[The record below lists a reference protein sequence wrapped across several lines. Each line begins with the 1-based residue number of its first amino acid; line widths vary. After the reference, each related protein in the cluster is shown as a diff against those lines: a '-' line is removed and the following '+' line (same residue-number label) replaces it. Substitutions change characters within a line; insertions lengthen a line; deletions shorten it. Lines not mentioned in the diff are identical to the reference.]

1 MFTFDMVKSKALN
14 IALHIVCWI
23 VFLSIPHYFFSYVMH
38 IVHVGHEA
46 PAGTMPPQGPPP
58 SWFNLAVIAF
68 NASFIVFYYLNS
80 FVLIPRLLTRRY
92 RLWYV
97 LSVLLS
103 LMIIL
108 TLPSV
113 VFHFHHHHTHTHP
126 PHPHDEE
133 YHSFILLIRIL
144 FTSLLFAIIFIVSTG
159 LRILR
164 EWYRAEQLSR
174 DIQHEKTVTEL
185 SLLKAQINPH
195 FLFNTLNNIYSLSVR
210 HSDDAPQAVMMLAD
224 MMRYVLTDAQR
235 DLVPLDK
242 DLAYIS
248 EYIRLQK
255 LRLTDRVTIDY
266 TVTGDPTRHEIAP
279 LMLIP
284 FVENAFKYGI
294 STHEPSTISVY
305 LAIADSELTVLV
317 TNPLLPQ
324 AHQMQQA
331 TGTGLANVRRRL
343 ELLYPGRHTLIIDPD
358 DHGTY
363 RVSLHLKLT

>member
-1 MFTFDMVKSKALN
+1 MFTFGPVKNKALN
-14 IALHIVCWI
+14 IAVHIIAWI

-38 IVHVGHEA
+38 IAHMGHTASA
-46 PAGTMPPQGPPP
+46 PPTPPQGPAP
-58 SWFNLAVIAF
+58 SWFNLAIIMF

-80 FVLIPRLLTRRY
+80 FVLIPRLLSRRH
-92 RLWYV
+92 RMWYA
-97 LSVLLS
+97 LCVLLS
-103 LMIIL
+103 LVVIL

-113 VFHFHHHHTHTHP
+113 VFRLHHHD
-126 PHPHDEE
+126 HPHHEHHEEE
-133 YHSFILLIRIL
+133 YHSFILLIRVL
-144 FTSLLFAIIFIVSTG
+144 FTSLLFAIIFILSTG

-164 EWYRAEQLSR
+164 EWYRAEQMSR
-174 DIQHEKTVTEL
+174 DIQHEKAVTEL

-242 DLAYIS
+242 DLDYLS
-248 EYIRLQK
+248 EFIRLQK

-266 TVTGDPTRHEIAP
+266 TVSGDPTRHEIAP
-279 LMLIP
+279 LLLIP

-294 STHEPSTISVY
+294 STHEASTISIY
-305 LAIADSELTVLV
+305 ISIAGSDLTVLV

-324 AHQMQQA
+324 SHQMQQA

-363 RVSLHLKLT
+363 RVSLHLNFT